1 MKSSLKYLIALI
13 VVALI
18 AIVFYQK
25 VYIPKSTY
33 EIISPIH
40 GEINVTVK
48 GIGNVSALN
57 IYSIT
62 AQGGGKILEILKD
75 DGDWVKK
82 GDLLIVMDGV
92 DLSEQLE
99 VAQANLNKTKFDALA
114 AKSELANQ
122 QAQRKLL
129 KVTYN
134 RYAKLKEQGFASLS
148 EYDKA
153 DMELKS
159 SNANIVASEAKIN
172 SANAAINVASK
183 NVKAVEARIDRLSIY
198 SPVDGY
204 VISKEAEASQ
214 SVLSSTS
221 ILKIVDP
228 ETLWV
233 ETKIDERISSKIA
246 LNQKATIRLRS
257 RPDKTYEG
265 IVKRVASMSDAV
277 TLEREV
283 NVAFSTL
290 PKPFYINEQAEVN
303 IIAES
308 FHNVLKI
315 PSSVVIQRQGKLGI
329 WLAKEEHAEFLEIK
343 KIAQSENEIAIS
355 NIDANT
361 QIIVPNPSKKP
372 LSDGMKIHR

>member
-1 MKSSLKYLIALI
+1 MKSSLKYLIAI
-13 VVALI
+13 IAVALI
-18 AIVFYQK
+18 VIAFYQK

-33 EIISPIH
+33 ETISPSL
-40 GEINVTVK
+40 GDINVTIK

-62 AQGGGKILEILKD
+62 AQGGGRILEILKD

-82 GDLLIVMDGV
+82 GDVLIVMDGV

-122 QAQRKLL
+122 QAQSELL
-129 KVTYN
+129 QVTYT
-134 RYAKLKEQGFASLS
+134 RYAKLKAQGFASLS

-159 SNANIVASEAKIN
+159 SNANIAVSQAKIN
-172 SANAAINVASK
+172 SSNAAINVALK
-183 NVKAVEARIDRLSIY
+183 NINALKARIDRLKIY

-204 VISKEAEASQ
+204 VISKEAEVSQ
-214 SVLSSTS
+214 SVLASTS

-228 ETLWV
+228 KTLWV
-233 ETKIDERISSKIA
+233 QTKVDEKISSKIRP
-246 LNQKATIRLRS
+246 NQRASIRLRS
-257 RPDKTYEG
+257 QADKKYEG

-277 TLEREV
+277 TLEREI

-290 PKPFYINEQAEVN
+290 PKPFYINEQAEVS
-303 IIAES
+303 IVVES
-308 FHNVLKI
+308 FHDVLKI
-315 PSSVVIQRQGKLGI
+315 PSHIVVQRKGKLGV
-329 WLAKEEHAEFLEIK
+329 WLAKEGRAIFLEIK
-343 KIAQSENEIAIS
+343 KIAQSDKETAIS
-355 NIDANT
+355 NISATT
-361 QIIVPNPSKKP
+361 QIIVPNKSKKP
-372 LSDGMKIHR
+372 LSDGMKIHL

>member
-13 VVALI
+13 VVVLI
-18 AIVFYQK
+18 GIVFYQK

-33 EIISPIH
+33 EIISPSI
-40 GEINVTVK
+40 GDINVTIN

-75 DGDWVKK
+75 DGDWIKK
-82 GDLLIVMDGV
+82 GELLIVMDGV
-92 DLSEQLE
+92 DLSQLLE
-99 VAQANLNKTKFDALA
+99 VAEANLNKTKFDSLA
-114 AKSELANQ
+114 AKSELTNQ
-122 QAQRKLL
+122 QAQRELL

-159 SNANIVASEAKIN
+159 SNANIAVSQAKIN

-183 NVKAVEARIDRLSIY
+183 NVNAVKARMDRLKIY

-204 VISKEAEASQ
+204 VISKEAEVSQ
-214 SVLSSTS
+214 SVLTSTS

-228 ETLWV
+228 TTLWV
-233 ETKIDERISSKIA
+233 QAKIDERISSKIA
-246 LNQKATIRLRS
+246 LNQNASIHLRS
-257 RPDKTYEG
+257 QPDIIYEG

-283 NVAFSTL
+283 NIAFSIL

-303 IIAES
+303 IVVES
-308 FHNVLKI
+308 LHDVVKI
-315 PSSVVIQRQGKLGI
+315 PSNIVVQRQGKLGV
-329 WLAKEEHAEFLEIK
+329 WLVKKGHATFLEIN
-343 KIAQSENEIAIS
+343 KIAQSDKEIAIS
-355 NIDANT
+355 NISTNS
-361 QIIVPNPSKKP
+361 QIIVSNPNKKP
-372 LSDGMKIHR
+372 LSDGMKIHQ

>member
-48 GIGNVSALN
+48 GIGNVSALS

-228 ETLWV
+228 KTLWV

-257 RPDKTYEG
+257 QPDKTYEG

-315 PSSVVIQRQGKLGI
+315 PSSVVIQRQ
-329 WLAKEEHAEFLEIK
+329 
-343 KIAQSENEIAIS
+343 
-355 NIDANT
+355 
-361 QIIVPNPSKKP
+361 
-372 LSDGMKIHR
+372 